1 MEPICARKA
10 IQEIAKRE
18 GKTEAQVAADMEIA
32 MEQMRQQA
40 YASRDERKIA
50 FWESLPHEGER
61 PTAYDFVAFL
71 SGFIHNMG

>member
-1 MEPICARKA
+1 
-10 IQEIAKRE
+10 
-18 GKTEAQVAADMEIA
+18 

-40 YASRDERKIA
+40 YASRDERKIV